1 MMFLNRNQA
10 RRAKRGGTTG
20 RREIYLCNASRP
32 SSRLLIFK
40 LPQQP
45 ILATGKSAHC
55 GRTEEEVEPTI
66 VIETPDE
73 KKVGLQ
79 VPEIYAESVVPDFKM
94 VLIWGHVVL

>member
-1 MMFLNRNQA
+1 MVEP
-10 RRAKRGGTTG
+10 RGEDKYTYAMP
-20 RREIYLCNASRP
+20 RDHPLVSIYS
-32 SSRLLIFK
+32 K

-45 ILATGKSAHC
+45 ILVTVKSAHC

-94 VLIWGHVVL
+94 VVIWGQVVL